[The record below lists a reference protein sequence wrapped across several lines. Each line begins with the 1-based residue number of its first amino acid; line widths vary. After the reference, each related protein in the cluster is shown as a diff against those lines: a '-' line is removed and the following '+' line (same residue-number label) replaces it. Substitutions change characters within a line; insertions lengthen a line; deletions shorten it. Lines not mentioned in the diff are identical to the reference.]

1 MATAESSFDIV
12 SQFSRQELVNAVDQ
26 ADREIQQRYDL
37 KSTGTTLE
45 LGEEAL
51 TVTTDSDFTLKQ
63 VREVLIGKMAR
74 RQLDTRI
81 FDWGKV
87 EPAAKGTVRQVGK
100 LQRGLDQDLAREVVK
115 AVKAL
120 PKVRPQV
127 QGDAV
132 RVFAKSRDDL
142 QAAIQLVKGKEW
154 PLPLQF
160 TNYR

>member
-1 MATAESSFDIV
+1 MPAESSFDIV
-12 SQFSRQELVNAVDQ
+12 SEFDRQELVNAVDQ

-37 KSTGTTLE
+37 KATGTKFE
-45 LGEEAL
+45 LGEDAL

-63 VREVLIGKMAR
+63 VKEVLIGKMAR

-100 LQRGLDQDLAREVVK
+100 LQQGLSQDLAREVVK
-115 AVKAL
+115 AVKTL
-120 PKVRPQV
+120 QKVRPQI

-154 PLPLQF
+154 PVPLQF

>member
-1 MATAESSFDIV
+1 MAPSESSFDIV
-12 SQFSRQELVNAVDQ
+12 SQFDRQELVNAVDQ

-63 VREVLIGKMAR
+63 VREVLVGKMAR
-74 RQLDTRI
+74 RQLDNRI

-87 EPAAKGTVRQVGK
+87 EPAARGTVRQVGK
-100 LQRGLDQDLAREVVK
+100 LQQGLDQDLAREVVK
-115 AVKAL
+115 AVKVL
-120 PKVRPQV
+120 PKVRPQI

-142 QAAIQLVKGKEW
+142 QAAIQLVKSKEW
-154 PLPLQF
+154 PVPLQF
-160 TNYR
+160 NNYR

>member
-1 MATAESSFDIV
+1 MPAEASFDIV
-12 SQFSRQELVNAVDQ
+12 SEFDRQELVNAVDQ

-37 KSTGTTLE
+37 KSTGTKLE
-45 LGEEAL
+45 LGDDAL

-81 FDWGKV
+81 FEWGKV
-87 EPAAKGTVRQVGK
+87 EPAAKGAVRQVGK
-100 LQRGLDQDLAREVVK
+100 LQQGLNQDLAREVVK

-120 PKVRPQV
+120 PKVRSQI

-132 RVFAKSRDDL
+132 RVFGKSRDDL
-142 QAAIQLVKGKEW
+142 QSAIQLVKGKEW
-154 PLPLQF
+154 PVPLQF

>member
-1 MATAESSFDIV
+1 MAAAESSFDIV
-12 SQFSRQELVNAVDQ
+12 SQFDRQELVNAVDQ

-37 KSTGTTLE
+37 KSTGTTLD
-45 LGEEAL
+45 LGDDAL
-51 TVTTDSDFTLKQ
+51 TITTDSDFTLKQ

-100 LQRGLDQDLAREVVK
+100 LQQGLNQDLAREVVK

-154 PLPLQF
+154 PVPLQF

>member
-1 MATAESSFDIV
+1 MPAESSFDIV
-12 SQFSRQELVNAVDQ
+12 SEFDRQELVNAIDQ

-37 KSTGTTLE
+37 KSTGTKLE
-45 LGEEAL
+45 LGEDAL
-51 TVTTDSDFTLKQ
+51 TLTTDSDFTLKQ
-63 VREVLIGKMAR
+63 VKEVLIGKMAR

-100 LQRGLDQDLAREVVK
+100 LQQGLNQDLAREVVK
-115 AVKAL
+115 AIKTL
-120 PKVRPQV
+120 QKVRPQI

-154 PLPLQF
+154 PVPLQF

>member
-1 MATAESSFDIV
+1 MAAEGSFDIV
-12 SQFSRQELVNAVDQ
+12 SEFDRQELVNAVDQ

-37 KSTGTTLE
+37 KSSGTKLE
-45 LGEEAL
+45 LGDDAL
-51 TVTTDSDFTLKQ
+51 TITTDSDFTLKA
-63 VREVLIGKMAR
+63 VREVLIGKVAR

-87 EPAAKGTVRQVGK
+87 EPAAKSTVRQVGK
-100 LQRGLDQDLAREVVK
+100 LQRGLSQDLAREVVK

-120 PKVRPQV
+120 PKVRPQI

-132 RVFAKSRDDL
+132 RVFGKSRDDL

-154 PLPLQF
+154 PVPLQF

>member
-1 MATAESSFDIV
+1 MAAAESSFDIV
-12 SQFSRQELVNAVDQ
+12 SQFDRQELVNAVDQ

-37 KSTGTTLE
+37 KSTGTRLD
-45 LGEEAL
+45 LGDDAL
-51 TVTTDSDFTLKQ
+51 TITTDSDFTLKQ
-63 VREVLIGKMAR
+63 VREVLVGKMAR

-87 EPAAKGTVRQVGK
+87 EPAAKGTVRQVGR
-100 LQRGLDQDLAREVVK
+100 LQQGLSQDLAREVVK

-120 PKVRPQV
+120 PKVRPQI

-132 RVFAKSRDDL
+132 RVFGKSRDDL
-142 QAAIQLVKGKEW
+142 QAAIKLVRGKEW
-154 PLPLQF
+154 PVPIQF

>member
-63 VREVLIGKMAR
+63 VREVLVGKMAR
-74 RQLDTRI
+74 RQLDNRI

-87 EPAAKGTVRQVGK
+87 EPAARGTVRQVGK
-100 LQRGLDQDLAREVVK
+100 LQEGLSQDLAREVVK
-115 AVKAL
+115 SLKNV
-120 PKVRPQV
+120 PKVRSQI

-132 RVFAKSRDDL
+132 RVFGKSRDDL
-142 QAAIQLVKGKEW
+142 QAAIKQVKTREW
-154 PLPLQF
+154 PVPLQF
-160 TNYR
+160 INYR

>member
-1 MATAESSFDIV
+1 MAAAESSFDIV
-12 SQFSRQELVNAVDQ
+12 SQFDRQELVNAVDQ

-37 KSTGTTLE
+37 KSTGTELD

-51 TVTTDSDFTLKQ
+51 TITTDSDFTLKQ
-63 VREVLIGKMAR
+63 VREVLVGKMAR

-81 FDWGKV
+81 FDWGRV

-100 LQRGLDQDLAREVVK
+100 LQQGLNQDLAREVVK

-120 PKVRPQV
+120 PKVRPQI

-142 QAAIQLVKGKEW
+142 QAAIKLVKGKEW
-154 PLPLQF
+154 PVPLQF

>member
-1 MATAESSFDIV
+1 VPGEASFDVV
-12 SQFSRQELVNAVDQ
+12 SEFNRQELINAIDQ

-37 KSTGTTLE
+37 KSTGTQLQ
-45 LGEEAL
+45 LGEDAL
-51 TVTTDSDFTLKQ
+51 TISTDSDFTLKQ
-63 VREVLIGKMAR
+63 VKEVLIGKMAR

-100 LQRGLDQDLAREVVK
+100 LQSGINQDLAREVVK
-115 AVKAL
+115 AIKAL
-120 PKVRPQV
+120 PKVRTQI

-132 RVFAKSRDDL
+132 RVFGKSRDDL

-154 PLPLQF
+154 PVPLQF

>member
-1 MATAESSFDIV
+1 MAAAESSFDIV
-12 SQFSRQELVNAVDQ
+12 SQFDRQELVNAVDQ

-37 KSTGTTLE
+37 KSTGTRLD
-45 LGEEAL
+45 LGDDAL
-51 TVTTDSDFTLKQ
+51 TITTDSDFTLKQ

-81 FDWGKV
+81 FDWSKV

-100 LQRGLDQDLAREVVK
+100 LQQGLSQDLARDVVK
-115 AVKAL
+115 TVKSL
-120 PKVRPQV
+120 PKVRPQI

-132 RVFAKSRDDL
+132 RVFGKSRDDL
-142 QAAIQLVKGKEW
+142 QAAIQLVKGREW

>member
-1 MATAESSFDIV
+1 MAAEASFDIV
-12 SQFSRQELVNAVDQ
+12 SEFDRQELVNAVDQ

-37 KSTGTTLE
+37 KDTGTKFE
-45 LGEEAL
+45 LGDETL
-51 TVTTDSDFTLKQ
+51 TISTDSDFTLKQ
-63 VREVLIGKMAR
+63 VKDVLIGKMAR

-87 EPAAKGTVRQVGK
+87 EPAARGTVRQVGK

-115 AVKAL
+115 AVTAL
-120 PKVRPQV
+120 PKVRPQI

-132 RVFAKSRDDL
+132 RVFGKSRDDL

-154 PLPLQF
+154 PVPLQF
-160 TNYR
+160 TTYR

>member
-1 MATAESSFDIV
+1 MAAAESSFDIV
-12 SQFSRQELVNAVDQ
+12 SQFDRQELVNAVDQ

-37 KSTGTTLE
+37 KSSGTQLD
-45 LGEEAL
+45 LGDEAL
-51 TVTTDSDFTLKQ
+51 TITTDSDFTLKQ

-100 LQRGLDQDLAREVVK
+100 LQQGLNQDLARDVVK

-120 PKVRPQV
+120 PKVRPQI

-132 RVFAKSRDDL
+132 RVFGKSRDDL
-142 QAAIQLVKGKEW
+142 QGAMQTIKKKEW
-154 PLPLQF
+154 PIPLQF
-160 TNYR
+160 NNYR

>member
-1 MATAESSFDIV
+1 MAAAESSFDIV
-12 SQFSRQELVNAVDQ
+12 SQFDRQELVNAVDQ

-37 KSTGTTLE
+37 KSSGTQLD
-45 LGEEAL
+45 LGDEAL
-51 TVTTDSDFTLKQ
+51 TITTDSDFTLKQ

-100 LQRGLDQDLAREVVK
+100 LQQGLNQDLAREVVK

-120 PKVRPQV
+120 PKVRPQI

-132 RVFAKSRDDL
+132 RVFGKSRDDL
-142 QAAIQLVKGKEW
+142 QAAIKLVKDREW
-154 PLPLQF
+154 PVPLQF

>member
-1 MATAESSFDIV
+1 VPSESSFDIV
-12 SQFSRQELVNAVDQ
+12 SEFDRQELVNAVDQ

-37 KSTGTTLE
+37 KSTGTKLE
-45 LGEEAL
+45 LADDAL

-87 EPAAKGTVRQVGK
+87 EPAARGTVRQVGT
-100 LQRGLDQDLAREVVK
+100 LQRGLSQDLAREVVK

-120 PKVRPQV
+120 PKVRPQI

-132 RVFAKSRDDL
+132 RVFGKSRDDL
-142 QAAIQLVKGKEW
+142 QSAIKLVKDREW
-154 PLPLQF
+154 PVPLQF

>member
-1 MATAESSFDIV
+1 MAAAESSFDIV
-12 SQFSRQELVNAVDQ
+12 SQFDRQELVNAVDQ

-37 KSTGTTLE
+37 KSTGTQLD
-45 LGEEAL
+45 LGDDAL
-51 TVTTDSDFTLKQ
+51 TITTDSDFTLKQ

-81 FDWGKV
+81 FDWSKV
-87 EPAAKGTVRQVGK
+87 EPAARGTVRQVGK
-100 LQRGLDQDLAREVVK
+100 LQQGLNQDLAREVVK

-120 PKVRPQV
+120 PKVRPQI

-132 RVFAKSRDDL
+132 RVFGKSRDDL

-154 PLPLQF
+154 PVPLQF

>member
-1 MATAESSFDIV
+1 MATTESSFDIV
-12 SQFSRQELVNAVDQ
+12 SQFNRQELVNAIDQ

-37 KSTGTTLE
+37 KSTGTSLE
-45 LGEEAL
+45 LGEDAL

-100 LQRGLDQDLAREVVK
+100 LQQGLSQDLAREVVK
-115 AVKAL
+115 SLKTL
-120 PKVRPQV
+120 PKVRSQI

-132 RVFAKSRDDL
+132 RVFGKSRDDL
-142 QAAIQLVKGKEW
+142 QSAIKLVKAKEW
-154 PLPLQF
+154 PVPLQF
-160 TNYR
+160 INYR